1 MRFVVFADSGCNLPQ
16 RKLQELGIE
25 VVPFSYELDGELIV
39 CPEYPDGFD
48 GQSYYN
54 RLRQG
59 AQVKTSLIN
68 AEAFYQ
74 AFRPVVEAGKDV
86 LYVGISSGISGTV
99 AAANMAAQQLME
111 EYPQRK
117 IIVVDSLCASMG
129 QGFLVHQAVKLR
141 DAGETLEDT
150 ARKVTDLRLNVVHN
164 FTVDDLGHLHRG
176 GRVSKATAVVGSLM
190 GIKPILHV
198 DDEGHLTSVGKVRG
212 RKASIQALADRME
225 QQMKG
230 FDNPEVFI
238 SHGDCPEDAQALA
251 DMVRTRFGIDTIMI
265 GYIGPVIGTHSGPGT
280 LALFFFGS
288 PR

>member
-1 MRFVVFADSGCNLPQ
+1 MNFCITTDSGADLPLSYCQ
-16 RKLQELGIE
+16 THDITVLPLAFTIE
-25 VVPFSYELDGELIV
+25 
-39 CPEYPDGFD
+39 
-48 GQSYYN
+48 GQTYHGSGAMDDKVFYD
-54 RLRQG
+54 RLRAG
-59 AQVKTSLIN
+59 ALPTTSAANPEDTAALFRTF
-68 AEAFYQ
+68 AEQ
-74 AFRPVVEAGKDV
+74 GKDLLHV
-86 LYVGISSGISGTV
+86 AFSSGLSSTSD
-99 AAANMAAQQLME
+99 AAQIAAQMVME

-117 IIVVDSLCASMG
+117 IVVVDSLCASMG

-150 ARKVTDLRLNVVHN
+150 ARKVTEMRLNVVHN

-198 DDEGHLTSVGKVRG
+198 DDEGHLTSVGKVWG

-225 QQMKG
+225 EQMKG
-230 FDNPEVFI
+230 LDNPEVFI